1 MGVELN
7 IKDNLKSRSVKGDH
21 LLSSF
26 DAQNK
31 LLDKV
36 FDDELYNQELYN
48 GGLGT
53 RYNGKGTD
61 LKDDFFSIVNNS
73 IDFDTSNINKLSNI
87 DISNVSKSYN
97 KAADM
102 YRNQTAVTKYVNGK
116 KKRFEARNKRLLLDV
131 NNKIREKEIY
141 THYYKK
147 YNAQK
152 TILLN
157 IIFASTLT
165 IILIYL
171 NKKIK
176 FIFNDTLFVL
186 ATGIVFAI
194 LVINICI
201 QLFDIFF
208 RSNINYDEYDFMFD
222 GRTNKHIGGDKDK
235 KERKKDDCHAE
246 IKAYEGRRLE

>member
-7 IKDNLKSRSVKGDH
+7 IKDNLKSRSVNADH

-26 DAQNK
+26 DAQND

-36 FDDELYNQELYN
+36 LDDELYNQELYN

-53 RYNGKGTD
+53 RYNGNGNV
-61 LKDDFFSIVNNS
+61 LKDDFFSIVNNLT
-73 IDFDTSNINKLSNI
+73 DFDMSNINKLSNI

-97 KAADM
+97 KSADM

-116 KKRFEARNKRLLLDV
+116 KKKFEKRNKRLLLDV

-141 THYYKK
+141 TYYYKK

-157 IIFASTLT
+157 IIFASALS

-171 NKKIK
+171 NKKFK

-186 ATGIVFAI
+186 AMGIIFAA
-194 LVINICI
+194 LAINICI

-208 RSNINYDEYDFMFD
+208 RSDINYDEYDFMFD
-222 GRTNKHIGGDKDK
+222 GHSNKHIGGKGK
-235 KERKKDDCHAE
+235 KTNKSNCDAE
-246 IKAYEGRRLE
+246 IKAYEGRSRK